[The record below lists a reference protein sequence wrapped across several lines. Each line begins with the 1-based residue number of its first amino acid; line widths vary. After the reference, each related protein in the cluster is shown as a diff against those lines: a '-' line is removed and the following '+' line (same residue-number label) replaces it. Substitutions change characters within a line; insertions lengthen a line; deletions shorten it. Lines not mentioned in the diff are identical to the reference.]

1 MLAGAALQ
9 GQQLDTASLIT
20 KGSPEQIVFAQS
32 DDNVVSAGVLFTP
45 SNQTAKP
52 IAVIW
57 VHGWGANFYQPSY
70 VVIGRALAQRGVT
83 TVVAN
88 TRMHDIA
95 NVQQYRDG
103 RRIRGGGY
111 WGIPSEQVKDI
122 AAWISVLEKQGFN
135 RVVLVGHSA
144 GWAAVR
150 AYQAARQDSRVVG
163 LVLASGQIQPPQ
175 PDQQLLKQADEARQF
190 IKNGR
195 GDDLLRI
202 PNRSFPSF
210 ISAATFDDDFG
221 TPAELVDFFG
231 VRAATPAITR
241 VSCPILA
248 FFGTRDDVGTEAD
261 LKMLQSAAGRHAR
274 QVQTAMIAGG
284 DHMYAGEE
292 TQVARVIFE
301 WMDRVVAAK

>member
-1 MLAGAALQ
+1 MSSSRAMRLVIEATVATAVIATVAVG
-9 GQQLDTASLIT
+9 GQQLDTASLI
-20 KGSPEQIVFAQS
+20 SSSLPEQIVFAPS
-32 DDNVVSAGVLFTP
+32 DDNVLNSGVLFTP
-45 SNQTAKP
+45 AGQTAKP
-52 IAVIW
+52 IAIIW
-57 VHGWGANFYQPSY
+57 IHGWGANFYQPQY
-70 VVIGRALAQRGVT
+70 VLIGRALARRGVLT
-83 TVVAN
+83 IVAN

-122 AAWISVLEKQGFN
+122 AGWISVLEKQGFN

-150 AYQAARQDSRVVG
+150 AYQAERQDSRVVG

-175 PDQQLLKQADEARQF
+175 PDQQLLKQAEEARQF
-190 IKNGR
+190 IKDGR

-241 VSCPILA
+241 VSCPI
-248 FFGTRDDVGTEAD
+248 TRRRCSGSRWVPMVSPRCCCRFRSDAGPID
-261 LKMLQSAAGRHAR
+261 AAVSR
-274 QVQTAMIAGG
+274 
-284 DHMYAGEE
+284 
-292 TQVARVIFE
+292 
-301 WMDRVVAAK
+301 